1 MQVKKQQKN
10 NIKFNNKPFDFIL
23 CIVIFLLLALGIIM
37 VLSASAPLALS
48 RTGNSYA
55 YVMKQAG
62 FAALGI
68 VLMLIISRIDY
79 RRYKK
84 LYWIAYVFS
93 LIALILVA
101 IPKIGVTVNGA
112 KRWVDFGFGTFQPS
126 ELAKI
131 GLIVFY
137 AGYLADHKKD
147 LQYFWKGFVLPF
159 AFLAPPLFILFKLQ
173 NHLSACLVIAGITAI
188 MMMMA
193 GTRFRYFG
201 TVGALGGSF
210 LLGMILFLPKM
221 SGEGGFRV
229 KRILNFLDPFQ
240 DVQGDG
246 WQVVQSL
253 YAIGS
258 RRYFWSWIRTK

>member
-1 MQVKKQQKN
+1 MQVKKQQK

-48 RTGNSYA
+48 KTGNSYS
-55 YVMKQAG
+55 YVIKQAG
-62 FAALGI
+62 FAVVGI
-68 VLMLIISRIDY
+68 VLMFIISRIDY
-79 RRYKK
+79 RFYKK
-84 LYWIAYVFS
+84 FYWIAYVLSF
-93 LIALILVA
+93 IVLILVA
-101 IPKIGVTVNGA
+101 FPKIGVTVNGA

-131 GLIVFY
+131 GLIVFF

-147 LQYFWKGFVLPF
+147 LPYFWKGFVLP
-159 AFLAPPLFILFKLQ
+159 LALLLPHLFILFKVQ
-173 NHLSACLVIAGITAI
+173 NHLSACLVIVGITSV

-193 GTRFRYFG
+193 GTKFRYFG
-201 TVGALGGSF
+201 TFGLTGGAAVLGALI
-210 LLGMILFLPKM
+210 LLP
-221 SGEGGFRV
+221 GEGGFRL

-240 DVQGDG
+240 DIQGDG
-246 WQVVQSL
+246 WQVVQGL

-258 RRYFWSWIRTK
+258 RRIIWCRFRTE